1 MSVDL
6 CQETDRET
14 DHVQFGRSFITNQLH
29 LGAYMLPISAMLSKG
44 HHVLRILDAAWY
56 RVSWRSSQVVIIVIL
71 ISMIIMQT
79 KAIPEYE
86 LAWMSSIG
94 SLWHALEL

>member
-6 CQETDRET
+6 CQEKDREP

-29 LGAYMLPISAMLSKG
+29 LGAYMLPISAMLSKKY
-44 HHVLRILDAAWY
+44 HVLRILDAAWY
-56 RVSWRSSQVVIIVIL
+56 RVSWRSSQAVIIIVIL
-71 ISMIIMQT
+71 ISMIIMQA

-86 LAWMSSIG
+86 LAWKSSIG
-94 SLWHALEL
+94 SL